1 MKFND
6 VFINKKYRFSIG
18 IEGDSGKHYLSIP
31 VSNGIV
37 DYEEYYEI
45 SKDQYS
51 SYQKNPS
58 IAIDFLEKCKAR
70 QLDNFLFLKPG
81 NNRGVAC

>member
-6 VFINKKYRFSIG
+6 VFFNKEYKFSIG
-18 IEGDSGKHYLSIP
+18 VESESGKNYLSIP

-45 SKDQYS
+45 SENQFS
-51 SYQKNPS
+51 SYQKMPS
-58 IAIDFLEKCKAR
+58 TAIEFLDKCRAR
-70 QLDNFLFLKPG
+70 QLDNLLIMKPG